1 MSVIAKPVPSPAVNH
16 HQATPSSRVA
26 PPRPEATAAARPRLA
41 VFGLVGL
48 RLALGFE
55 FLWAFLDKT
64 FGLGYSTA
72 TKDAWIH
79 GGSPTKGF
87 LAGANVGPFQGFF
100 RSLSGVVAIDWL
112 FMIGLLGIGLALI
125 LGVAIRPAAIS
136 GTLMLLMMWAAVWVP
151 AKIAGGAP
159 SGSTNPIVD
168 EHIVGIF
175 GLIVLA
181 GLATWGAGYL
191 GRKWAAFRVVQAH
204 PWLR

>member
-1 MSVIAKPVPSPAVNH
+1 VSVIARSAKSPAATNHQAVSSHKLVPSL
-16 HQATPSSRVA
+16 
-26 PPRPEATAAARPRLA
+26 PEANRSAPSAWAT
-41 VFGLVGL
+41 FGLVGL
-48 RLALGFE
+48 RLAIGFE

-72 TKDAWIH
+72 SKDAWIH

-100 RSLSGVVAIDWL
+100 RSLAGVSAIDWL

-125 LGVAIRPAAIS
+125 LGVAIRPAAFS
-136 GTLMLLMMWAAVWVP
+136 GVLMLAMMWAAVWVP
-151 AKIAGGAP
+151 AKIAGGQP

-175 GLIVLA
+175 ALIVLA
-181 GLATWGAGYL
+181 ALATWGTGYL
-191 GRKWAAFRVVQAH
+191 GRKWAALPIVAAK

>member
-1 MSVIAKPVPSPAVNH
+1 VSVIAKPVPSPAVNH
-16 HQATPSSRVA
+16 HKAMPSPRVA

-41 VFGLVGL
+41 VIGLVGL

-151 AKIAGGAP
+151 AKIAGGQP

-168 EHIVGIF
+168 EHIIGIF
-175 GLIVLA
+175 GLVVLA